1 MTRKVE
7 IFTTILNLNFEI
19 SRLAQKANDL
29 REDFDEFDR
38 NKDALVDPEEV
49 FIHVQSLLISAQNLN
64 DI

>member
-7 IFTTILNLNFEI
+7 IFTTILHLNFEI

-38 NKDALVDPEEV
+38 NKDAFVDAEEV
-49 FIHVQSLLISAQNLN
+49 FINVQF
-64 DI
+64 